1 MSEKNITE
9 VIEIN
14 GVDTREDVDRLGH
27 ALRGMEGVEVHEVGL
42 SEVRI
47 SYSSHDTTA
56 DAVNTA
62 IEDLGFTVHATHR
75 QS

>member
-1 MSEKNITE
+1 MSEKDITE

-14 GVDTREDVDRLGH
+14 GINTREDVDKVEHTLQS
-27 ALRGMEGVEVHEVGL
+27 MEGVEVHEIGL

-47 SYSSHDTTA
+47 SYNGHETTA
-56 DAVNTA
+56 DAINAA

>member
-1 MSEKNITE
+1 MSEKGITE

-14 GVDTREDVDRLGH
+14 GIDTREDVDRVEHTLQN
-27 ALRGMEGVEVHEVGL
+27 MEGVEVHEIGL

-47 SYSSHDTTA
+47 SYNGHETTT
-56 DAVNTA
+56 DAINAA
-62 IEDLGFTVHATHR
+62 IEELGFTVHATHR